1 MHFELADDERMIRDT
16 ARELAEKEFAPKAAK
31 YDETCEFPHD
41 NVRKLAELGFLGMG
55 VEEKWGGAG
64 LSSLAYTVAME
75 EISRACASTGV
86 IMSVQ
91 NSLVCDPLQKFGNDA
106 QKEAYLRPLAQGEK
120 IGAYCLTEPEAGS
133 DAQNQRTTALRDGD
147 VYVLNGTKNFI
158 TNGKVADVFI
168 VYCKTDPAAGHK
180 GISAL
185 IVDGDSEGLTRG
197 QKENTM
203 GIRASSTCSLFF
215 SNVRVPVENRLG
227 PEGKGFSIALAT
239 LDGGR
244 IGIAAQALGIAQA
257 ALDAATRYAQ
267 ERKTF
272 GRPIAELQAI
282 QWMLADSVTEL
293 EGARLLTYRA
303 ARKKDSGSRYS
314 LEASMAK
321 LAASRTAVVVADR
334 AVQVHGGYGYIRE
347 YPVERYYR
355 DAKITELYEGTSEIQ
370 RLVIA
375 RNLLAAVS

>member
-1 MHFELADDERMIRDT
+1 MHFELSEDERLIRDT
-16 ARELAEKEFAPKAAK
+16 ARELAEKEFAPKAARF
-31 YDETCEFPHD
+31 DETCEFPHE
-41 NVRKLAELGFLGMG
+41 NVVKLSELGFMGMC

-64 LSSLAYTVAME
+64 LSGLAYAIAME

-91 NSLVCDPLQKFGNDA
+91 NSLVCDPIQKFGNDA
-106 QKEAYLRPLAQGEK
+106 QKDKYLRPLAQGEV

-133 DAQNQRTTALRDGD
+133 DAQNQRTTAIREGD
-147 VYVLNGTKNFI
+147 HYLLNGTKNFI
-158 TNGKVADVFI
+158 TNGKVADVYI
-168 VYCKTDPAAGHK
+168 VYCKTDPTAGHK

-185 IVDGDSEGLTRG
+185 IVDGNSDGLTRG

-215 SNVRVPVENRLG
+215 SNVRVPAENLLG

-257 ALDAATRYAQ
+257 ALDAATKYAQ

-282 QWMLADSVTEL
+282 QWMLADSVTQL

-303 ARKKDSGSRYS
+303 ARKKDSGERYS
-314 LEASMAK
+314 LEAAMAK
-321 LAASRTAVVVADR
+321 LAASRAAVEVADR

-375 RNLLAAVS
+375 RNLLTAAS